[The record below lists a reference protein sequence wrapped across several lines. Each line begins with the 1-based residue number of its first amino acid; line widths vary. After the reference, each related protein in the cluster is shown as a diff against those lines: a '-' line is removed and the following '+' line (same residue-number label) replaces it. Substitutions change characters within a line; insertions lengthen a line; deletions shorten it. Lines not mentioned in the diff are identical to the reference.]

1 LVNLLLL
8 PPDCTT
14 NFSFKSKH
22 HATYVGNIVQLMAF
36 VRQILQATLFV
47 RMYLDLSRDIKT
59 TETRHGHAPPR
70 RTGFWIDDQKL

>member
-1 LVNLLLL
+1 
-8 PPDCTT
+8 
-14 NFSFKSKH
+14 
-22 HATYVGNIVQLMAF
+22 VGNIVQLMAF

-70 RTGFWIDDQKL
+70 RTGFWIDDQKLSMTVGCCWCATCCIV